1 MRRRPAARP
10 LVGAALLLAWL
21 AAAPAVRAETL
32 YVIEQVVVN
41 VNSAPDASGERI
53 ATVKSGEPLE
63 MLERAGDQVHV
74 RLGNG
79 RDGWI
84 RSGYVSADEP
94 LRVRLAQRDADVARL
109 RDELNRLQS
118 QLRTVRPAAADAG
131 VAAVPS
137 LAPAP
142 GVAPPAE
149 DPANPQRALFSAAP
163 DESPPHV
170 WRWVL
175 GSAFAALCI
184 GFALGALTLDRHI
197 RRKYGGLRIY

>member
-1 MRRRPAARP
+1 MTRRPKARP
-10 LVGAALLLAWL
+10 LVGAALVLPWL
-21 AAAPAVRAETL
+21 AAVPAVRAETL

-41 VNSAPDASGERI
+41 VNNAPDASGERI

-79 RDGWI
+79 KDGWI
-84 RSGYVSADEP
+84 RAGYVSADEP
-94 LRVRLAQRDADVARL
+94 LRVRLAQRDAEVSRL
-109 RDELNRLQS
+109 RDELSRLQS
-118 QLRTVRPAAADAG
+118 QLRTARPAAGDAR

-137 LAPAP
+137 VAPAP

-163 DESPPHV
+163 DERPPRA
-170 WRWVL
+170 WRWALV
-175 GSAFAALCI
+175 SAFAALCI